1 MRLANRPAASARL
14 GGSPSRVVYRARFSR
29 SERRSGGAKSW
40 TATLRFQ
47 SSGRFRHPRSFQY
60 SKLFGLSWLARLFT
74 SSCVL
79 TSASCGLAKWI
90 TRPLWRRE
98 TGAVSPNLLD
108 KTRFALLDKRRRG
121 AKSARIRERTAKPDK
136 SAYRRRDAR
145 NPISQQPRLTAALII
160 IAPHPDRPIATVVA
174 RLYVDIAG
182 ADSRHAF
189 G

>member
-29 SERRSGGAKSW
+29 SERRFGGAKSW

-47 SSGRFRHPRSFQY
+47 SSGRFRHPRICQY
-60 SKLFGLSWLARLFT
+60 AKLFGLSRLARLFT

-98 TGAVSPNLLD
+98 TGAVSTNLVD
-108 KTRFALLDKRRRG
+108 KTRSALW
-121 AKSARIRERTAKPDK
+121 KSGVA
-136 SAYRRRDAR
+136 AR
-145 NPISQQPRLTAALII
+145 NSPEYASGRLNQANQPVVGATPETPLTAAST
-160 IAPHPDRPIATVVA
+160 DRPHHHRAIP
-174 RLYVDIAG
+174 
-182 ADSRHAF
+182 
-189 G
+189 